1 MFIWLA
7 EHRGSFVDPPEIS
20 AVEDCQSQL
29 TREECACIF
38 EREFELVA
46 EDIQEH
52 PEGQNFIERLVARLP
67 SECVALLIEGGL
79 FQTDLD
85 S

>member
-1 MFIWLA
+1 MNA
-7 EHRGSFVDPPEIS
+7 PESS
-20 AVEDCQSQL
+20 AVEDFQSQL

-52 PEGQNFIERLVARLP
+52 PESQNFIERLVARLP
-67 SECVALLIEGGL
+67 SECIALLIEGGL
-79 FQTDLD
+79 FQTDFD

>member
-1 MFIWLA
+1 MN
-7 EHRGSFVDPPEIS
+7 PPGIS
-20 AVEDCQSQL
+20 AVIDCQSQL

-46 EDIQEH
+46 EDIHEH

-67 SECVALLIEGGL
+67 SECIALLIEGGL
-79 FQTDLD
+79 FQKDFD

>member
-1 MFIWLA
+1 
-7 EHRGSFVDPPEIS
+7 VNPPDTS
-20 AVEDCQSQL
+20 ALEDCQFQL

-52 PEGQNFIERLVARLP
+52 PEGQNFLERLVARLP
-67 SECVALLIEGGL
+67 SECIALLIEGGL
-79 FQTDLD
+79 LQTDFD

>member
-1 MFIWLA
+1 MN
-7 EHRGSFVDPPEIS
+7 PPEIS
-20 AVEDCQSQL
+20 AVEDCQYQL
-29 TREECACIF
+29 TREECGCIF

-67 SECVALLIEGGL
+67 SECITLLIEDGL
-79 FQTDLD
+79 FPTDFD